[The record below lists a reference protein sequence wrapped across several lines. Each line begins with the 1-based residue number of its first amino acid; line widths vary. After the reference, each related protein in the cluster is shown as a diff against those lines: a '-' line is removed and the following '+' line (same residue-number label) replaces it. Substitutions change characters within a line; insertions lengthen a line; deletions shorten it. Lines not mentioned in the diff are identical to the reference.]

1 MTPQNILY
9 YLIKEASCIVI
20 AILDVRAKTLV
31 SKNWLRFIQQSNPEL
46 HMLYV
51 QCKNKTSSPF
61 SFKLKIV
68 FAGLIILFSFS
79 ISIIFNN
86 II

>member
-31 SKNWLRFIQQSNPEL
+31 SKN
-46 HMLYV
+46 
-51 QCKNKTSSPF
+51 
-61 SFKLKIV
+61 
-68 FAGLIILFSFS
+68 
-79 ISIIFNN
+79 
-86 II
+86 